1 VAVTVYLDTSFL
13 MLSAKFHVD
22 IVSETEELLQGRA
35 EFTVPA
41 AAVRE
46 LERLARGRGA
56 PGRDARVALALIR
69 KGKIRCVP
77 SREPLNAD
85 TALTEASQLP
95 NVIVATADL
104 ELRRKIR
111 SAGKPV
117 IFFREKA
124 KLELE
129 GIEPGYW

>member
-1 VAVTVYLDTSFL
+1 MDASFL

-22 IVSETEELLQGRA
+22 VVSKAEQLLQRRT
-35 EFTVPA
+35 EFAVPA
-41 AAVRE
+41 AVVIE
-46 LERLARGRGA
+46 LERLAKGVGA
-56 PGRDARVALALIR
+56 PGRDARVALAFIR
-69 KGKIRCVP
+69 KGKIRCVRSRTP
-77 SREPLNAD
+77 SKAD
-85 TALTEASQLP
+85 TALIEASQLP

-104 ELRRKIR
+104 DLRRKIR
-111 SAGKPV
+111 RAGKPV

>member
-1 VAVTVYLDTSFL
+1 MAATVYLDASFL

-22 IVSETEELLQGRA
+22 VVSEAERLLQGGV
-35 EFTVPA
+35 EFAIPA
-41 AAVRE
+41 AVLKE
-46 LERLARGRGA
+46 LETLGGNSGA

-69 KGKIRCVP
+69 KRKIACVRSEKGSSADAALIVA
-77 SREPLNAD
+77 SR
-85 TALTEASQLP
+85 LP
-95 NVIVATADL
+95 KTIVATADH

-111 SAGKPV
+111 GAGRPV

-129 GIEPGYW
+129 GIEAGYW